1 MEKIDVMIVIVI
13 TKSICSFVFIFLMG
27 TKIFDI
33 PGFLQQLV
41 CTIDYMMPSIWWS
54 RLSIKVIFIFTTTY
68 GRFFAW

>member
-41 CTIDYMMPSIWWS
+41 CTIDYMMPSI
-54 RLSIKVIFIFTTTY
+54 
-68 GRFFAW
+68 